1 MKLGISGWNQA
12 VENVAEKYDVE
23 TLNDFAMDISTSY
36 KKGIPVVHSVARK
49 TKEIRQTHLLTVK
62 ERASKATNTILMPI
76 IFFSIHANDW
86 LYCISV
92 GDGSYYWIQLKER
105 QNAIIFN
112 SCNCSYMGLFLSE
125 NTKLAYLPWI
135 DNRMVIFYVFDS

>member
-49 TKEIRQTHLLTVK
+49 TKEIR
-62 ERASKATNTILMPI
+62 ERTGIKSYEYDSYANHI
-76 IFFSIHANDW
+76 FSIHANDW

-92 GDGSYYWIQLKER
+92 GDGSYHWIQLKER

-112 SCNCSYMGLFLSE
+112 SCNCSYMGLFISE
-125 NTKLAYLPWI
+125 NTKLAYLHWI
-135 DNRMVIFYVFDS
+135 DNWMDIISIFNF